1 MAPLLSIFLHHQVIP
16 YGKELNVFFDFSVF
30 IKIVVLYVLRY
41 GFERKPYLSLSAKPK
56 VFNREVTLSYVT
68 DWIEKK
74 LIELVEV
81 CTVS

>member
-1 MAPLLSIFLHHQVIP
+1 M
-16 YGKELNVFFDFSVF
+16 Y
-30 IKIVVLYVLRY
+30 LYIRRY

-74 LIELVEV
+74 LVEV
-81 CTVS
+81 VEVWICSQLTL